1 MGLAQR
7 RRFLIAAS
15 TAVVAA
21 PFGLRAQPAGRVA
34 RIGVLASL
42 PASNSAAIAALWAA
56 FYAEL
61 KVRGWEEGRNLV
73 AEARYT
79 EGHAEKYSLFADEL
93 ASSGVDLIAAF
104 DSQAVDAVRKAT
116 RTIPIVMSNVI
127 SAVEAGYVASLAH
140 PGGNITGV
148 TNAAGEIGN
157 KGVELFLS
165 IRQDLRKMGLLWSP
179 NNRGSGLGFKPMQD
193 HASRLGLAVVSL
205 PVDASAE
212 LGPALAKAQ
221 REGVQA
227 LYVHPTPAIFSGYR
241 QIVDWAKQNRVMTG
255 SISNVLAR
263 RGFLLS
269 YGADFKDVWRITA
282 TFVDR
287 ILRGAK
293 AAELPVEQPTKFEM
307 IVNLKTS
314 QALGL
319 TIPQAVL
326 LQADEVIQ

>member
-73 AEARYT
+73 VEARYT
-79 EGHAEKYSLFADEL
+79 EGHAEKYAIFANEL
-93 ASSGVDLIAAF
+93 VAAGVDLIVAF
-104 DSQAVDAVRKAT
+104 DSQAVDAVRKST
-116 RTIPIVMSNVI
+116 RTIPIVMTNVTF
-127 SAVEAGYVASLAH
+127 AVEAGFVASLAH
-140 PGGNITGV
+140 PGGNITGL
-148 TNAAGEIGN
+148 TIAASEIGN

-179 NNRGSGLGFKPMQD
+179 NNRGSGFGFKAMQD

-212 LGPALAKAQ
+212 LGPALATAQ

-227 LYVHPTPAIFSGYR
+227 LYVHPTPAIYPGYR
-241 QIVDWAKQNRVMTG
+241 QIVDWAKQNRVMTA
-255 SISNVLAR
+255 SISSILAR

-287 ILRGAK
+287 ILRGSKPAD
-293 AAELPVEQPTKFEM
+293 LPVEQPTRFEL
-307 IVNLKTS
+307 IINLKTAE
-314 QALGL
+314 ALRI
-319 TIPQAVL
+319 TIPRSL
-326 LQADEVIQ
+326 LQQANEVIQ

>member
-1 MGLAQR
+1 MR
-7 RRFLIAAS
+7 RRGAVIALVGLSILPRFL
-15 TAVVAA
+15 VA
-21 PFGLRAQPAGRVA
+21 QTQRVA

-42 PASNSAAIAALWAA
+42 PASNSPAIAALWAA

-61 KVRGWEEGRNLV
+61 KARGWEEGRNLV
-73 AEARYT
+73 VEARYT
-79 EGHAEKYSLFADEL
+79 EGHAEKYAIFASEL
-93 ASSGVDLIAAF
+93 VAAGVDLIVAF

-127 SAVEAGYVASLAH
+127 YAVEAGFVASLAH

-165 IRQDLRKMGLLWSP
+165 IRPDLRKMGLLWSP
-179 NNRGSGLGFKPMQD
+179 SNRGSAVGFKPMQD
-193 HASRLGLAVVSL
+193 HARGLGIAVVSL
-205 PVDASAE
+205 PVDASVE

-227 LYVHPTPAIFSGYR
+227 LYVHPTPAIYQGYP
-241 QIVDWAKQNRVMTG
+241 QIVSWAKENRVMTG

-269 YGADFKDVWRITA
+269 YGADFKDIWRITV

-293 AAELPVEQPTKFEM
+293 PAELPVEQPTKFEL
-307 IVNLKTS
+307 VLNLKTAE
-314 QALGL
+314 ALGI
-319 TIPQAVL
+319 TIPQSVL
-326 LQADEVIQ
+326 LQSNEVIQ